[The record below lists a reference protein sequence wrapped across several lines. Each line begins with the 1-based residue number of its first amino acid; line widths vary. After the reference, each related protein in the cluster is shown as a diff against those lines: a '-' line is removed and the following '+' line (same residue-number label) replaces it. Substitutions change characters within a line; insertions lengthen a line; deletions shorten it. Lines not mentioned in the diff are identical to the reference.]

1 MFGEVDPSFRW
12 VDGAMPAAGFDAGR
26 EREAGDG
33 VADHLA
39 LTATEAADGIAHEQN
54 LGEVVAAQGRAAEG
68 LAGAEL
74 ALNRNAVVGVESE
87 VGSALVR
94 GVRML
99 FSSA

>member
-1 MFGEVDPSFRW
+1 
-12 VDGAMPAAGFDAGR
+12 MPAARLDAGR
-26 EREAGDG
+26 EREAGDC

-54 LGEVVAAQGRAAEG
+54 LGEVVAAQGGAAEG

-87 VGSALVR
+87 VGSLVR
-94 GVRML
+94 GVRAL
-99 FSSA
+99 LSSA